1 MSQTPLN
8 AEDMKFY
15 IAGPMSGYE
24 DHNAPAFHAAQE
36 HLEAMGV
43 KRENIFNPIIS
54 EESLMVQ
61 QGLIEGPEAYRICM
75 RADLDWIC
83 DHATHIFMLEGWERS
98 PGAKAEHA
106 LALCLNLVINYET

>member
-1 MSQTPLN
+1 MT
-8 AEDMKFY
+8 EETKVY

-24 DHNAPAFHAAQE
+24 DHNAPAFHDAQAY
-36 HLEAMGV
+36 LESEGV
-43 KRENIFNPIIS
+43 YRENIFNPIIS

-83 DHATHIFMLEGWERS
+83 DHANHIYMLKGWERS

-106 LALCLNLVINYET
+106 LAVCLGITIEYQ